1 MKIVSGKS
9 LLLLPLFLMA
19 AASGS
24 LFAQSPFLNV
34 VSQNYANAGSTSTP
48 TVRLWAS
55 GLAGTGSGSTQAC
68 FVYAAAVG
76 VPAATTTCQTVQ
88 PDSNIV
94 TATVPA
100 VGPVQVGSVY
110 LRVNYPSFVYNTNS
124 LQFIWVNPTNCN
136 VSITG
141 DACPVSTSLTL
152 SQAVVGS
159 GDTTLSINGTGFAPP
174 IDVGTA
180 RAYFAPPGGS
190 PQELLQVPSVT
201 NTKVDVV
208 VPAGLLT
215 AVGTGYFFVEV
226 GGKNS
231 NPLAFNIV
239 NPSITSVSPTFG
251 VLGTSPTLTLTGSF
265 PNPTTG
271 AATLSVGFSKPGA
284 TGPTAITPTSATAT
298 TVTFTV
304 PTGQM
309 DTLGAASILVG
320 YLAGRTPINSNSVS
334 FSIVSPPTITS
345 LNPNGAVAGG
355 PTMSVTL
362 NGTNLNI
369 GGAPTVQWINGNT
382 IVNLTVTSSSA
393 TAVAVTVPNTL
404 ITAAGTATIG
414 LNTGGIASNG
424 AAFTIYPPPVLQS
437 FFSDFVFAGSGQTT
451 LYLYGSGFQGGG
463 TLTARFTRN
472 NVTTNL
478 ATTVTN
484 DGFATA
490 VLPANLIVTAGT
502 ATISLI
508 KGGVASG
515 GLTLTIVPSPV
526 ITSLNPRGLPAG
538 SPDFTLTVTGQNFG
552 AVQYFYPVVN
562 FGSTVL
568 YPNTQTST
576 SLTVTVPAALVATA
590 GNVPVTVEM
599 QASEGAQA
607 NLAPGAAAV
616 RRRAAISRNVA
627 EVGTLSNAVNFSVL
641 GTLSITS
648 TFPTWIQSGSPNT
661 QLTVTGTNF
670 DNGSVVSFNGTQVS
684 TIYNSPTQLTATIPA
699 SLLTTVGDR
708 PVVVRDSFNRN
719 SNTWTLPVIP
729 PIVISSLTPPYAEAG
744 SAAFTLTVNG
754 SGFEAGNI
762 VVFESTQLATTF
774 VSANQLT
781 ASVPANLVT
790 NVGLFGIAVRDQRAR
805 ISSSSVFNVVP
816 ALRLTSMTPTRINGA
831 IPGFTLNVAGQGF
844 VTGSVIRFNGGT
856 IPTTILNNTSANG
869 AVPANLL
876 VSPGVVEVRVQT
888 PDGRISNALSFTI
901 LPQLLITSL
910 NPPGAESGANTLT
923 MTVTGQG
930 FTNES
935 IVRMGGLGLSTTFV
949 SETQLTALVSDAVLS
964 SQGSLEVTVAN
975 PGGIVSNALPFGV
988 GTGSLVLTNVTPATA
1003 QVNSQATPIIV
1014 TGRGFVPGTVLKF
1027 GQTEIPTQV
1036 ASATQLNGTIPA
1048 QLLTTAGTFQ
1058 ITASLGSL
1066 TSNALTFQVG
1076 NGPEITSLSPTS
1088 ITAGASRFTLV
1099 VVGRGFVPGATIK
1112 FGDQDLTTT
1121 FVATSQLS
1129 APVPAELVAAART
1142 VPVTVTNPD
1151 GTTSNSVDFR
1161 ILTLSLTSITPD
1173 KATAGSASFT
1183 LALEGT
1189 GFIQGASV
1197 SFGGTGL
1204 VTSFGGVTR
1213 LSATVPASALTT
1225 PGVIQ
1230 VTVSNPDGA
1239 KSNAVAFTIEGD
1251 TPSISRLNPAS
1262 VVAGSGEVTVNVIGG
1277 GFVRGSSVTAGGQSL
1292 ATSFNSATSLD
1303 AVVPAELT
1311 STIRT
1316 LQFKVTNPGNKE
1328 SNEAGFQVTAPT
1340 PAISRINP
1348 GSVNAG
1354 TTSDV
1359 TIAVIGTGFVQ
1370 GSSVQFNGSGI
1381 ETSFDSA
1388 TSLSAVIPASALTT
1402 PGNATIRVS
1411 NPGNLLSNTVQFQ
1424 ILGPLS
1430 VTAVSPSTI
1439 VAGGTQNI
1447 TIGVTGVGFV
1457 SGSTVNFNG
1466 NSVSTT
1472 FNSATS
1478 LSAVL
1483 PPSLTA
1489 TAGSFSV
1496 SVSNPNG
1503 ATSNSVSLQIDEKI
1517 TPPPLN
1523 LQVPAVITPA
1533 GNGRVQVTL
1542 DGNAPVTLTGTLVLT
1557 FNNNSNNAP
1566 NGYVDPALV
1575 FAGTGSRTITFTIP
1589 AGSPNAVIPGDGA
1602 FSPGTVAGTIVVT
1615 MTSLTGGGQDLLPSP
1630 APVRNIVVDR
1640 AIPVIVAGS
1649 VKITNI
1655 TGGFQV
1661 ELSGISSV
1669 RDLRSITYTFSSSG
1683 VSILEGTSVTVDVS
1697 QLFTTYFA
1705 STAGQQSGGA
1715 FKFTMPFTVTG
1726 GDANAVTQVTVTLTN
1741 SVGTSTAVSGGR

>member
-1 MKIVSGKS
+1 MKIVSRKS

-24 LFAQSPFLNV
+24 LFAQSPILNV
-34 VSQNYANAGSTSTP
+34 VSQNYANSGSTP

-55 GLAGTGSGSTQAC
+55 GLAGTGSGSTQVC
-68 FVYAAAVG
+68 FTYMGTIGA
-76 VPAATTTCQTVQ
+76 PAATTSCQTVQ
-88 PDSNIV
+88 PDSNMV

-100 VGPVQVGSVY
+100 VGPVQTGSVF
-110 LRVNYPSFVYNTNS
+110 LRVNYSTFTYNTNS
-124 LQFIWVNPTNCN
+124 LQFIWLDPATCN
-136 VSITG
+136 VPITG
-141 DACPVSTSLTL
+141 SACPVGSSLTP
-152 SQAVVGS
+152 SQIVVGS
-159 GDTTLSINGTGFAPP
+159 GDTALSINGTGFAPP

-180 RAYFAPPGGS
+180 QAYFAPPGGS
-190 PQELLQVPSVT
+190 PQLLTPTAVSNTRVDLTVPSS
-201 NTKVDVV
+201 
-208 VPAGLLT
+208 LLT
-215 AVGTGYFFVEV
+215 AAGTGYFFVSV

-231 NPLAFNIV
+231 NPLPFNIV
-239 NPSITSVSPTFG
+239 PPSITSVSPTFG
-251 VLGTSPTLTLTGSF
+251 VLGTSPTLTLTGNF

-271 AATLSVGFSKPGA
+271 AASPAVGFSKPGA
-284 TGPTAITPTSATAT
+284 TGPATITPTSATAT
-298 TVTFTV
+298 NVVFTV
-304 PTGQM
+304 PAAQM
-309 DTLGAASILVG
+309 DTLGAASILIG
-320 YLAGRTPINSNSVS
+320 YLAGRTPTTSNSVS
-334 FSIVSPPTITS
+334 FSIVSPPTISS
-345 LNPNGAVAGG
+345 LSPNAAVAGG

-362 NGTNLNI
+362 NGSNLNI
-369 GGAPTVQWINGNT
+369 GGAPTVQWINGNVV
-382 IVNLTVTSSSA
+382 INLVVTASSA
-393 TAVAVTVPNTL
+393 TAVTVTVPSSL
-404 ITAAGTATIG
+404 LTAAGSASIG
-414 LNTGGIASNG
+414 LNTGGYASNA
-424 AAFTIYPPPVLQS
+424 AAFTVYPPPVLQS
-437 FFSDFVFAGSGQTT
+437 IFSDYIYAGSGQSTIS
-451 LYLYGSGFQGGG
+451 LYGTGFTGGG
-463 TLTARFTRN
+463 TLTARFTAN

-478 ATTVTN
+478 VTTPGTDN
-484 DGFATA
+484 YATA
-490 VLPANLIVTAGT
+490 VIPANLLVNSGT
-502 ATISLI
+502 ATISVT
-508 KGGVASG
+508 KGGVASSG
-515 GLTLTIVPSPV
+515 VTLTIVPSPV
-526 ITSLNPRGLPAG
+526 ITSLNPRGISAG
-538 SPDFTLTVTGQNFG
+538 SADFTLTVTGQNFQG
-552 AVQYFYPVVN
+552 VQFYLPVVN

-568 YPNTQTST
+568 YPANSSATT
-576 SLTVTVPAALVATA
+576 LTVTVPAALVATA

-599 QASEGAQA
+599 QQLGGAQA
-607 NLAPGAAAV
+607 NLAPSAAV
-616 RRRAAISRNVA
+616 RRMASTSRNVA
-627 EVGTLSNAVNFSVL
+627 EVGTLSNVVNFSVL

-648 TFPTWIQSGSPNT
+648 TFPTWIQSGSSNT

-670 DNGSVVSFNGTQVS
+670 DNGSVVLFNGTQVP
-684 TIYNSPTQLTATIPA
+684 TVYNSPTQLTATVPA

-708 PVVVRDSFNRN
+708 PVVVRDSFSRN

-729 PIVISSLTPPYAEAG
+729 PIIISSLTPPYRDAG

-754 SGFEAGNI
+754 SGFEQGNI
-762 VVFESTQLATTF
+762 VVFETTQLATTF

-781 ASVPANLVT
+781 ATVPSNLLT
-790 NVGLFGIAVRDQRAR
+790 TVGIYGIAVRDQRGR
-805 ISSSSVFNVVP
+805 VSSSAVFNVVP
-816 ALRLTSMTPTRINGA
+816 PLVLSSTSPVRANSGV
-831 IPGFTLNVAGQGF
+831 PGFTLNVAGQGF
-844 VTGSVIRFNGGT
+844 VTGSVIRFNGAP
-856 IPTTILNNTSANG
+856 IPTTIFNSTSASG
-869 AVPANLL
+869 SVPANLV
-876 VSPGVVEVRVQT
+876 VSPGVVDVLVQA
-888 PDGRISNALSFTI
+888 PDGRVSNSLSFT
-901 LPQLLITSL
+901 LLQPLLITSL
-910 NPPGAESGANTLT
+910 NPPGASSGASTLT
-923 MTVTGQG
+923 LTVTGQG
-930 FTNES
+930 FAPES
-935 IVRMGGLGLSTTFV
+935 VVRMNGLGLLTTFV
-949 SETQLTALVSDAVLS
+949 SETQLTAIVSDTILS
-964 SQGSLEVTVAN
+964 GQGPLDVTVAN
-975 PGGIVSNALPFGV
+975 PGGAVSNALPFGL
-988 GTGSLVLTNVTPATA
+988 GGGSLLLTNVTPASA
-1003 QVNSQATPIIV
+1003 PVNSTATPIIV
-1014 TGRGFVPGTVLKF
+1014 TGRGFAAGTVLKF

-1036 ASATQLNGTIPA
+1036 ASPTQLSGTIPA

-1058 ITASLGSL
+1058 ITASLGST

-1076 NGPEITSLSPTS
+1076 NAPEITSLSPNQ

-1099 VVGRGFVPGATIK
+1099 VLGRGFVSGATIK

-1121 FVATSQLS
+1121 FVAATQLS
-1129 APVPAELVAAART
+1129 ASVSADLVAAART

-1151 GTTSNSVDFR
+1151 GTTSNSADFR

-1173 KATAGSASFT
+1173 KAAAGSAAIT

-1204 VTSFGGVTR
+1204 VTSFGGATR

-1239 KSNAVAFTIEGD
+1239 KSNAVTFTIESD

-1292 ATSFNSATSLD
+1292 STSFNSATSLD
-1303 AVVPAELT
+1303 AVVPAGLT

-1328 SNEAGFQVTAPT
+1328 SNEVGFQVTAPT
-1340 PAISRINP
+1340 PAITRINP
-1348 GSVNAG
+1348 ASVNAG
-1354 TTSDV
+1354 TTTDV
-1359 TIAVIGTGFVQ
+1359 TIAVTGTGFVQ

-1381 ETSFDSA
+1381 ETSFDGP

-1402 PGNATIRVS
+1402 PGNATVRVS
-1411 NPGNLLSNTVQFQ
+1411 NPGDLLSNAVQFQ

-1447 TIGVTGVGFV
+1447 TLGVTGVGFV
-1457 SGSTVNFNG
+1457 NGSSVSFNG
-1466 NSVSTT
+1466 NTLATT

-1489 TAGSFSV
+1489 TAGTFSV

-1503 ATSNSVSLQIDEKI
+1503 ATSNSVSVKIDEKI

-1557 FNNNSNNAP
+1557 FTNNSNNAP

-1589 AGSPNAVIPGDGA
+1589 AGTQNAVIPGDGA

-1615 MTSLTGGGQDLLPSP
+1615 MTSLTGGGQNLLPDP

-1640 AIPVIVAGS
+1640 TVPVIVAGS

-1655 TGGFQV
+1655 AGGFQV

-1669 RDLRSITYTFSSSG
+1669 RDLRSINYSFTSSG
-1683 VSILEGTSVTVDVS
+1683 TSILEGTSVTVDVS
-1697 QLFTTYFA
+1697 QLFTTYFGSA
-1705 STAGQQSGGA
+1705 AGQQSGGA

-1741 SVGTSTAVSGGR
+1741 SVGTSVAVTGGR